1 MRCTC
6 PPLEARITSGRRCSM
21 PHLYLNAIAGSLVVL
36 TAAVAASPSPSP
48 ADDKPVRSIAPYVT
62 WTGSYSAR
70 TKVGFLRITDE
81 AEWAKVWQAHRGDQV
96 ERDSYKEAIGPQ
108 IDFKN
113 CMVVA
118 FFAGQSWNT
127 RSEDLKFVDEF
138 NDRVRLRIDPVCY
151 QPDGPDGGGERVT
164 PYAIYVLPRITK
176 PVIIEINTQDLIG
189 APPVW
194 TEKARLEAI
203 RER

>member
-1 MRCTC
+1 
-6 PPLEARITSGRRCSM
+6 M
-21 PHLYLNAIAGSLVVL
+21 PHLSLKGVAGSLVVL
-36 TAAVAASPSPSP
+36 AAAVAASPSPPSP
-48 ADDKPVRSIAPYVT
+48 VDDQPVRSIAPYVT

-70 TKVGFLRITDE
+70 TKVGFLRITAE
-81 AEWAKVWQAHRGDQV
+81 AEWAKVWQVHRGDQV
-96 ERDSYKEAIGPQ
+96 ERDSYKEATGPQ

-113 CMVVA
+113 CMVIA

-127 RSEDLKFVDEF
+127 RSEALNSVDEF

-151 QPDGPDGGGERVT
+151 QTEGPDGGGERVT
-164 PYAIYVLPRITK
+164 PYAIYVLPRIAK

-194 TEKARLEAI
+194 TEKARLEATH
-203 RER
+203 ER